1 MADQV
6 PLSDEE
12 IEAQKR
18 VPARALYATY
28 TVGLTT
34 NSLVTMM
41 KVIVPLWAVMIG
53 MSPGEIGLAM
63 GAGGL
68 VPFIFSIHGGTMM
81 DRLGTRR
88 ITIIFA
94 ALGAL
99 TLPLYPLMPWVIA
112 LFVLQLVSGYT
123 TNMGWMGAQ
132 ALIVQFGRGNTEMI
146 AKFSFATRIGTICG
160 PILIGAIWDVAGPWG
175 AFLFC
180 GLIGIS
186 IVACTYMVP
195 AHLTDGEFADN
206 PPPIRAADMIP
217 RLSDYIQAFAM
228 MAIPAVAFVV
238 AVTYIRIASSAMQ
251 GSFYVVYL
259 EGIGMSGTLIGILLA
274 MSEGGGMF
282 GSFIAKPME
291 RIMAPHWVLL
301 IFIALSLFFISVTP
315 YLGGIFVLLLIASGI
330 RGSAQGLAQPV
341 MFAVLSRAVSR
352 KEQGMSIGL
361 RTTSN
366 RLATIMVPTIMGY
379 VVEWT
384 SIEDSFWIVGG
395 ALIACCGIVAL
406 IIRRLPGFKT

>member
-1 MADQV
+1 MTDRI

-41 KVIVPLWAVMIG
+41 KVIVPLWAVQLG
-53 MSPGEIGLAM
+53 MSPGEIGLAI

-68 VPFIFSIHGGTMM
+68 MPFIFSIHGGTMM

-88 ITIIFA
+88 ITILFA
-94 ALGAL
+94 ALGAA
-99 TLPLYPLMPWVIA
+99 TLPLYPMMPWVIA

-132 ALIVQFGRGNTEMI
+132 SLIVQFGRGNTDMI
-146 AKFSFATRIGTICG
+146 AKFSFATRIGTVSG
-160 PILIGAIWDVAGPWG
+160 PILIGAIWDIAGAWG

-180 GLIGIS
+180 GLIGLS

-195 AHLTDGEFADN
+195 AQLADRDVMENPQPIRFAD
-206 PPPIRAADMIP
+206 MVP

-238 AVTYIRIASSAMQ
+238 AVTYLRIASSAMQ

-259 EGIGMSGTLIGILLA
+259 EGIGFTGTLIGILLA
-274 MSEGGGMF
+274 MAEGGGML

-291 RIMAPHWVLL
+291 KLMAPHWVLL
-301 IFIALSLFFISVTP
+301 IFIAMSLFFIAVTP
-315 YLGGIFVLLLIASGI
+315 YLGGLFVLLIIASGL

-379 VVEWT
+379 IVEWT
-384 SIEDSFWIVGG
+384 SIEDSFWIMGVLLIG
-395 ALIACCGIVAL
+395 ACGIISL
-406 IIRRLPGFKT
+406 IIRRLPGFQT

>member
-6 PLSDEE
+6 PLTEEE

-41 KVIVPLWAVMIG
+41 KVIVPLWAVTIG

-99 TLPLYPLMPWVIA
+99 TLPLYPLMPWIIA

-132 ALIVQFGRGNTEMI
+132 ALIVQFGRGNTDMI
-146 AKFSFATRIGTICG
+146 AKFSFATRIGTIAG

-175 AFLFC
+175 AFMFC
-180 GLIGIS
+180 GLIGLS

-195 AHLTDGEFADN
+195 AKLTDGEFADN

-291 RIMAPHWVLL
+291 RLMAPHWVLL

-366 RLATIMVPTIMGY
+366 RLATIMVPTVMGY
-379 VVEWT
+379 VVEWS

>member
-41 KVIVPLWAVMIG
+41 KVIVPLWAVAIG
-53 MSPGEIGLAM
+53 MSPGQIGLAM

-68 VPFIFSIHGGTMM
+68 MPFIFSIHGGTMM

-99 TLPLYPLMPWVIA
+99 TLPLYPLMPWIIA
-112 LFVLQLVSGYT
+112 LFLLQLISGYT

-132 ALIVQFGRGNTEMI
+132 ALIVQFGRGNTDMI
-146 AKFSFATRIGTICG
+146 AKFSFATRIGTIAG

-175 AFLFC
+175 AFMFC
-180 GLIGIS
+180 GLIGLS

-195 AHLTDGEFADN
+195 AKLTDGDFAEN
-206 PPPIRAADMIP
+206 PPPLRAADMIP

-228 MAIPAVAFVV
+228 LAIPAVAFVV

-291 RIMAPHWVLL
+291 RLMAPHWVLL

>member
-1 MADQV
+1 MTDRI
-6 PLSDEE
+6 PLSDDE

-41 KVIVPLWAVMIG
+41 KVIVPLWAVQLG
-53 MSPGEIGLAM
+53 MSPGQIGLAM

-94 ALGAL
+94 ALGAV
-99 TLPLYPLMPWVIA
+99 TLLLYPMMPWVAA
-112 LFVLQLVSGYT
+112 LFILQMLSGYT

-132 ALIVQFGRGNTEMI
+132 ALIVQFGRGNTDMI
-146 AKFSFATRIGTICG
+146 AKFSFATRIGTVSG
-160 PILIGAIWDVAGPWG
+160 PILVGAIWDVAGPWG
-175 AFLFC
+175 AFSFC
-180 GLIGIS
+180 ALIGLS

-195 AHLTDGEFADN
+195 AKLTDGELAEHPQAIRVADLV
-206 PPPIRAADMIP
+206 P
-217 RLSDYIQAFAM
+217 RLADYIQAFAM

-259 EGIGMSGTLIGILLA
+259 EGIGFSGTLIGILLA

-291 RIMAPHWVLL
+291 KLMAPHWVLL
-301 IFIALSLFFISVTP
+301 IFIALSLFCIAITP
-315 YLGGIFVLLLIASGI
+315 YLGGIFVVLLIASAF

-366 RLATIMVPTIMGY
+366 RLATMMVPTVMGY
-379 VVEWT
+379 IVELT
-384 SIEDSFWIVGG
+384 SIEDSFWIMG
-395 ALIACCGIVAL
+395 AILIGACGVIAL
-406 IIRRLPGFKT
+406 IIRRLPGFQT